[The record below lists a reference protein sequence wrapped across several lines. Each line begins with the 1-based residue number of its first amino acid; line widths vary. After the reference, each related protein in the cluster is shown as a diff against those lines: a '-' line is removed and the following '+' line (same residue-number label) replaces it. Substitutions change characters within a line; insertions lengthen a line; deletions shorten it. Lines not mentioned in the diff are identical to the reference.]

1 MDKTSTQA
9 EETTAPGEETAPAKE
24 TTAPADGTSA
34 PAEET
39 TAPADGTPAPAEET
53 TAPADGT
60 PAPAEEAA
68 SHEVVNAEAA
78 HDALT
83 AVDPRLLVREQG
95 LLGYWAEFK
104 RKVHAGD
111 LGSIPVVI
119 GLAVIAVVFQL
130 LNSNFLSAKNLTD
143 IAVTMVGTGMMAVG
157 IIFVLLLGE
166 IDLSV
171 GSVSGVSGAIVA
183 VLSVTHGMNEWL
195 ALLVALVSGA
205 AIGALH
211 GFFFAR
217 IGAPAFAVTL
227 AGLLFWL
234 GFMLQLLGDNGT
246 INLDGDGVVG
256 QLTTYFFTDIAAAY
270 GLAALAVAAYFLGAF
285 TDNRRRAAA
294 GIPSRPV
301 ADIVLR
307 SVLLAVVAFA
317 AAYMLNQDR
326 GLPLALVIF
335 LVVLVT
341 TDFVL
346 RRTAYGRKIFAL
358 GGSVEA
364 SRRAGINVTA
374 VRVSVFALAGFFAA
388 AGGLFWASKIAAANQ
403 SAGTGDLLMNV
414 IAAAVIGGTSLFG
427 GRGRTWNAL
436 LGALVIVSIQYGL
449 ALEGIR
455 TPVVY
460 MITGGVLLATV
471 VIDSVTRKT
480 QRTAGRA

>member
-1 MDKTSTQA
+1 MSTEKTSTHV
-9 EETTAPGEETAPAKE
+9 EAP
-24 TTAPADGTSA
+24 
-34 PAEET
+34 
-39 TAPADGTPAPAEET
+39 
-53 TAPADGT
+53 
-60 PAPAEEAA
+60 
-68 SHEVVNAEAA
+68 VVNPDAA
-78 HDALT
+78 HDAVT

-95 LLGYWAEFK
+95 LKGYVSEFR
-104 RKVHAGD
+104 RKMHAGD
-111 LGSIPVVI
+111 LGSIPVVL
-119 GLAVIAVVFQL
+119 GLVIIAIIFQS
-130 LNSNFLSAKNLTD
+130 LNSAFLSAENLSN

-171 GSVSGVSGAIVA
+171 GSVSGVAGAIVA
-183 VLSVTHGMNEWL
+183 VMSVSHGMNEWL
-195 ALLVALVSGA
+195 AVLVALGGGA

-234 GFMLQLLGDNGT
+234 GFMLQLLGDAGT
-246 INLDGDGVVG
+246 INLDSEGVVG
-256 QLTTYFFTDIAAAY
+256 KLTTYYFSDIAAAY
-270 GLAALAVAAYFLGAF
+270 GLAAVAVGVFFLTSF
-285 TDNRRRAAA
+285 FDNRRREAA
-294 GIPSRPV
+294 GVPSRPV
-301 ADIVLR
+301 SDIVLR
-307 SVLLAVVAFA
+307 TVLLAIVAFA
-317 AAYMLNQDR
+317 AAAMFNQYK
-326 GLPLALVIF
+326 GLPLALVLF
-335 LVVLVT
+335 LAVLVI

-388 AGGLFWASKIAAANQ
+388 VGGLFWASKIAAANQ

-436 LGALVIVSIQYGL
+436 LGVMVIVSIQYGL
-449 ALEGIR
+449 ALEGIA

-471 VIDSVTRKT
+471 VIDSITRKT
-480 QRTAGRA
+480 QKTAGRA

>member
-1 MDKTSTQA
+1 MSIDK
-9 EETTAPGEETAPAKE
+9 
-24 TTAPADGTSA
+24 
-34 PAEET
+34 
-39 TAPADGTPAPAEET
+39 TPAPA
-53 TAPADGT
+53 GGR
-60 PAPAEEAA
+60 
-68 SHEVVNAEAA
+68 HRVVNPDAA
-78 HDALT
+78 HDAVT

-95 LLGYWAEFK
+95 FGGYIAEFK
-104 RKVHAGD
+104 RKLHAGD

-119 GLAVIAVVFQL
+119 GLILICAIFQS
-130 LNSNFLSAKNLTD
+130 LNSNFLSAQNLSN
-143 IAVTMVGTGMMAVG
+143 IAVTMVATGMMAVG

-183 VLSVTHGMNEWL
+183 VLTVTHGMNEWL
-195 ALLVALVSGA
+195 AVVVAIVSGA
-205 AIGALH
+205 VIGALH

-234 GFMLQLLGDNGT
+234 GFMLQLLGSQGT
-246 INLDGDGVVG
+246 INLDGDGIVG
-256 QLTTYFFTDIAAAY
+256 KLTTYYFSDVAAAY
-270 GLAALAVAAYFLGAF
+270 GLAALAVAVFFVSAF
-285 TDNRRRAAA
+285 VDSRRRDAA
-294 GIPSRPV
+294 GIPSRPLG
-301 ADIVLR
+301 DIVFR
-307 SVLLAVVAFA
+307 TVLLAVVSFA
-317 AAYMLNQDR
+317 AAYMFNQYK
-326 GLPLALVIF
+326 GLPLALVLF
-335 LVVLVT
+335 LLVLVV

-374 VRVSVFALAGFFAA
+374 VRVSVFAIAGTFAA
-388 AGGLFWASKIAAANQ
+388 VGGLFWASKIAAANQ
-403 SAGTGDLLMNV
+403 SAGAGDLLMNV

-436 LGALVIVSIQYGL
+436 LGVMVIVSIQYGL
-449 ALEGIR
+449 ALEGIA
-455 TPVVY
+455 TPIQY

-480 QRTAGRA
+480 QKTAGRA